1 MSEQRK
7 NPDVWIAG
15 AETPRA
21 EGSPIRPGF
30 VVPPLGG
37 DGPPPPK
44 GGTTNAQPAIR
55 ALVVGLV
62 GGIGSGKS
70 AVAAEF
76 ARRGAR
82 VIPADQIGHEALRQE
97 EVRRQVVRRWGPEL
111 LDEKGEVQRRKL
123 GAIVFADPEERKALE
138 ALVHPWIRKRIEEE
152 VARAKADPTVRL
164 IVLDAAILMEAGWNN
179 VCDCLVYV
187 DAPRDVR
194 LERVARQRKWA
205 GRELEDRERAQLPLT
220 DKQVRADHVLDNS
233 STLEHLGRQVEV
245 LMHRW
250 GLAAAS
256 SCVPPSSVL
265 VNNPVVPAAGAC
277 RDPDAS

>member
-1 MSEQRK
+1 MSQENHEVRSKGPAEQ
-7 NPDVWIAG
+7 G
-15 AETPRA
+15 APR
-21 EGSPIRPGF
+21 SPCHF
-30 VVPPLGG
+30 VTLSPCH
-37 DGPPPPK
+37 
-44 GGTTNAQPAIR
+44 
-55 ALVVGLV
+55 LVVGLI

-97 EVRRQVVRRWGPEL
+97 HVRREVVHRWGPQM
-111 LDEKGEVQRRKL
+111 LDANGEIQRRKL
-123 GAIVFADPEERKALE
+123 GAIVFGDPRERKALE
-138 ALVHPWIRKRIEEE
+138 ALVHPSIRQRIEEE
-152 VARAKADPTVRL
+152 VARAKADPGVRL

-179 VCDCLVYV
+179 VCDRLVYV
-187 DAPRDVR
+187 DAPREVR
-194 LERVARQRKWA
+194 LARVARQRGWA

-220 DKQVRADHVLDNS
+220 EKQVRADHVLDNS
-233 STLEHLGRQVEV
+233 STLEHLGRQVDD

-265 VNNPVVPAAGAC
+265 LNNPVAPAAGAC
-277 RDPDAS
+277 RDPDAC